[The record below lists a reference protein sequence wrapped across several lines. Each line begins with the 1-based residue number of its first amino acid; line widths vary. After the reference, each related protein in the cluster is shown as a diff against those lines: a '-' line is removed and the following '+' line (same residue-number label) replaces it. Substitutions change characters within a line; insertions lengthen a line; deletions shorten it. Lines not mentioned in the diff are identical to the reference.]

1 MALGVSACAQ
11 QVTTSAPV
19 VHAGANA
26 PVPGSGTTSAPPDLT
41 HQDSASSLP
50 DSPGADL
57 YPVAVPVPEPASTK
71 VTWESLSQK
80 SSGDTVLLEGNV
92 TITYGDYR
100 VDADRVAY
108 NQATGDLE
116 ATGHIV
122 VTGASRSENIHAS
135 RATLNIKT
143 ETGKFYDVSGS
154 VGVRMVSHA
163 TASPGNQAMG
173 GVMGNTS
180 QLSNVYTTANPFLFT
195 GRMVVKNGPAE
206 FDIYDGTVTSCQ
218 LPKPDW
224 QLASAHFSVHD
235 GEARATKT
243 IFRLLNVPV
252 FFLPYATHPTA
263 EGERQSG
270 FLIPVIGNSSSKGI
284 VIGEQIYFAMGR
296 SSELTV
302 GAQYYSR
309 RGWEQSATFR
319 MRGRGLDFIQSHYS
333 GLLDRGFYQNVTT
346 TNANGTTTTANT
358 YVNQGGEDAT
368 FSGRRDIGQHT
379 RVAANVEYLSSYIY
393 REAFTDNFNQAVS
406 SDITSY
412 AYGTH
417 ARNGYVASGEV
428 DRYQGLKIV
437 STGEQIRIFHAPML
451 QGEVMERHV
460 ANTPFVWSATAQYAA
475 LKRTQGTPVAQTGFA
490 SDFTNRVD
498 LHPKLSL
505 PFALAGFHFRP
516 TVGIRDTYYTH
527 SRITSPLPG
536 PTPTES
542 GAGLN
547 RLVTEAEMEVR
558 MPVLER
564 TFETGSFGKLLGR
577 EAKHTIEP
585 ELHYRYAS
593 GVDDFS
599 RTLRFDDADVVANK
613 NELEYGF
620 TQRLF
625 LRPTKTRACETGETP
640 AETDGT
646 CGGTRETIRW
656 KLLQRHYFDE
666 SFGGYISLANPSGIL
681 VLNRRNVLDSTLDL
695 SGVAFLTD
703 RRSASPIV
711 SQMKLSAT
719 DHIDIEWD
727 MNYDLKANAMRQSNV
742 FVEVHQNGFFAGLS
756 HARLYAPG
764 RFTSDTGS
772 GTTATSLIS
781 DFSQLR
787 VLMGYG
793 NPAKPGLSIAGNVGL
808 DLKLSQV
815 QYATGQFSYNWNC
828 CGFSAEYRKYEL
840 GSVRNEN
847 AYRFNFS
854 LANIGTAGNLRRAER
869 LF

>member
-1 MALGVSACAQ
+1 
-11 QVTTSAPV
+11 
-19 VHAGANA
+19 
-26 PVPGSGTTSAPPDLT
+26 
-41 HQDSASSLP
+41 
-50 DSPGADL
+50 
-57 YPVAVPVPEPASTK
+57 
-71 VTWESLSQK
+71 
-80 SSGDTVLLEGNV
+80 
-92 TITYGDYR
+92 
-100 VDADRVAY
+100 
-108 NQATGDLE
+108 
-116 ATGHIV
+116 
-122 VTGASRSENIHAS
+122 
-135 RATLNIKT
+135 
-143 ETGKFYDVSGS
+143 
-154 VGVRMVSHA
+154 
-163 TASPGNQAMG
+163 
-173 GVMGNTS
+173 
-180 QLSNVYTTANPFLFT
+180 
-195 GRMVVKNGPAE
+195 MVVKNGPAE
-206 FDIYDGTVTSCQ
+206 FDIYDGTVTTCQ
-218 LPKPDW
+218 LPRPDW
-224 QLASAHFSVHD
+224 QLAAGHFSVRD
-235 GEARATKT
+235 GEARASKT
-243 IFRLLNVPV
+243 IFRLMNVPV

-263 EGERQSG
+263 AGERQSG
-270 FLIPVIGNSSSKGI
+270 FLVPVIGNSSSKGI

-296 SSELTV
+296 SAELTV

-319 MRGRGLDFIQSHYS
+319 ARGRGLNFVQSHYS

-346 TNANGTTTTANT
+346 TNANGTTTTAST
-358 YVNQGGEDAT
+358 YVNQGGEDVAV
-368 FSGRRDIGQHT
+368 SGRKDIGQHT
-379 RVAANVEYLSSYIY
+379 RVATDVEYLSSYVY
-393 REAFTDNFNQAVS
+393 REAFTDTFNQAVS

-417 ARNGYVASGEV
+417 ARNGYVASAEV

-437 STGEQIRIFHAPML
+437 STGEQIRIFHAPIL
-451 QGEVMERHV
+451 QGEVLERHL
-460 ANTPFVWSATAQYAA
+460 ANTPFVWSATAQYAE
-475 LKRTQGTPVAQTGFA
+475 LKRTQGTPLAQTGFA
-490 SDFTNRVD
+490 SDFTGRLD
-498 LHPKLSL
+498 LHPRLSL
-505 PFALAGFHFRP
+505 PFALGGFHFRP
-516 TVGIRDTYYTH
+516 TVGVRDTYYTH
-527 SRITSPLPG
+527 SRVTSPLPG
-536 PTPTES
+536 PAPTERTP
-542 GAGLN
+542 GLN
-547 RLVTEAEMEVR
+547 RLLTEAEMEVR

-564 TFETGSFGKLLGR
+564 TFDTGGFRRLLGR

-585 ELHYRYAS
+585 ELRYRFAS
-593 GVDDFS
+593 GVTDFS
-599 RTLRFDDADVVANK
+599 QTLRFDDVDVVANK

-625 LRPTKTRACETGETP
+625 LRPTKQRACETGETP

-646 CGGTRETIRW
+646 CGGARETIRW

-666 SFGGYISLANPSGIL
+666 SFGGYVSSGNPAGIL

-727 MNYDLKANAMRQSNV
+727 MNYDLKANALRQSNV

-764 RFTSDTGS
+764 RFTSDTGT

-787 VLMGYG
+787 ILLGYG
-793 NPAKPGLSIAGNVGL
+793 NPTKPGLSIAANAGV

-815 QYATGQFSYNWNC
+815 QYATGQFAYNWNC